1 MLSSSIL
8 DMRLLGVSADATHEL
23 HPVIKKELAVIT
35 GVIRTARENPLF
47 VRGVY
52 RWFEGTYMVDNREK
66 VSDCLVHRCA
76 CLPSLRKL
84 FCICIGKQELNGPP
98 FDTHLADTHSLV

>member
-8 DMRLLGVSADATHEL
+8 DMIHLGVSADATHEL

-35 GVIRTARENPLF
+35 GVRTRENPLF
-47 VRGVY
+47 VRGDY

-66 VSDCLVHRCA
+66 SAIV
-76 CLPSLRKL
+76 
-84 FCICIGKQELNGPP
+84 
-98 FDTHLADTHSLV
+98 